1 MRILRIMLITLL
13 ITGVLA
19 VSLSSC
25 TPESSATTPENQ
37 VVTVQRGDLT
47 VDIPASGNLALSEE
61 KELTFDIAGT
71 VAEVLVEEGDTITE
85 GQVLVKLDMEEWEEQ
100 LSVLEDAVTE
110 AEGTLID
117 KKLDQTQKEINIINA
132 ENDLE
137 DAKDA
142 WLETVSAGGK
152 VVRLEER
159 LDWYLE
165 NDPADVEKIQTLKED
180 LEQAWNEFFAVAS
193 DSDEVTAKE
202 KALEIAQA
210 QLEGAKVAIEDAQQD
225 LQNAQKELEKA
236 KNKSAII
243 TAPFAG
249 FITTVNVAGG
259 DEVLA
264 GTVAVQLADPNK
276 FEADILVNE
285 MDISQ
290 VKLGGRAWIDV
301 DALPGMRLPAKVTH
315 IAPTATIQSGVVNY
329 TVKVELQSLETVAQ
343 QQQAGIQQAT
353 EAVVANFQLRE
364 GLTVTV
370 SIVVENK
377 TDILLVPY
385 AAITSQGG
393 QSYVQVVS
401 SSGTTEQRAIKT
413 GITDYNNTEVIEG
426 LSEGEQVIVPQGTTT
441 STTSQQRPQGGMP
454 FFGGRD

>member
-25 TPESSATTPENQ
+25 APESSSTTPENQ
-37 VVTVQRGDLT
+37 VATVQRGDLVVEIT
-47 VDIPASGNLALSEE
+47 ASGNLALSHIEDLAFE
-61 KELTFDIAGT
+61 MAGT
-71 VAEVLVEEGDTITE
+71 VDEVLVEAGDTVIE
-85 GQVLVKLDMEEWEEQ
+85 GQVLAKLDMEEWEEQ
-100 LSVLEDAVTE
+100 LSTLEDAVKQ
-110 AEGTLID
+110 AERTLID

-142 WLETVSAGGK
+142 WLETVNAGGK
-152 VVRLEER
+152 VIRLEER
-159 LDWYLE
+159 LDWYVE
-165 NDPADVEKIQTLKED
+165 NEPEEVDKIKTIKED
-180 LEQAWNEFFAVAS
+180 LEWAWNDFFSVAS
-193 DSDEVTAKE
+193 GSNEASVVTAKNEVTAKE

-225 LQNAQKELEKA
+225 LQNAQEELETA

-243 TAPFAG
+243 TAPFDG
-249 FITTVNVAGG
+249 FITKVNVEGG
-259 DEVLA
+259 DDVLK
-264 GTVAVQLADPNK
+264 GTVAVQMADPNK
-276 FEADILVNE
+276 FEATIMVSE

-329 TVKVELQSLETVAQ
+329 EVKVE
-343 QQQAGIQQAT
+343 IQPL
-353 EAVVANFQLRE
+353 EAVELRE

-385 AAITSQGG
+385 AAITSQEG

-401 SSGTTEQRAIKT
+401 PSGAAEKRAIKT
-413 GITDYNNTEVIEG
+413 GITDYKNVEVIEG
-426 LSEGEQVIVPQGTTT
+426 LSEGEKVVVSQGTTT
-441 STTSQQRPQGGMP
+441 STTSQQRPQGGMT